1 MSIFA
6 FILLVVHICII
17 KVLSRCYILLI
28 FNATQAVALSY
39 LLSSAAPTGL
49 AGSRVTRDLF
59 HFISN
64 HHHQHASST
73 EASTLPGAHS
83 SGTMNCTESPKRAAN
98 KRPASPASVTNKF
111 SAKRRRISLASTDFS
126 RELDF
131 EQDGQG
137 RPRTGVISAVS
148 CFFTRKSDPTDAP
161 NRRIVSFP
169 LVRSLRYRWISLRGR
184 GESPSRSTSSMIAYL
199 ATTTRKHRLPTTS
212 HSSTPSCAT
221 PHPNCTLRV
230 RSSGRP
236 R

>member
-6 FILLVVHICII
+6 FILLVVHTCII
-17 KVLSRCYILLI
+17 QALSQCYILII
-28 FNATQAVALSY
+28 FNATQVSVAPHY
-39 LLSSAAPTGL
+39 LLSSLVPAAPTGL
-49 AGSRVTRDLF
+49 AGSRVTRDRF

-126 RELDF
+126 HELDF

-148 CFFTRKSDPTDAP
+148 CLFTRKSDPTDAP
-161 NRRIVSFP
+161 
-169 LVRSLRYRWISLRGR
+169 
-184 GESPSRSTSSMIAYL
+184 
-199 ATTTRKHRLPTTS
+199 K
-212 HSSTPSCAT
+212 
-221 PHPNCTLRV
+221 
-230 RSSGRP
+230 
-236 R
+236 